1 MTPQTVTT
9 HRRSLD
15 RAEGWLDS
23 SRRQAQVALLLYA
36 AIALAYFGVHV
47 VPHLGRVCVCQPG
60 ATDPASYMWNL
71 AWWPHALLNGLN
83 PFWTNAV
90 FVPNQVDLGSA
101 PSFIPGAA
109 ILATPLTLLFG
120 PIVTYNVLM
129 LMSPVLAA
137 FFAFLLCRYVS
148 GSFPASV
155 VGGYLF
161 GFSTYM
167 VGQLQGHLHLVLVFP
182 IPAAVHL
189 TLRLIDR
196 RISQRRFIALMA
208 LAIAALLSFSTEVL
222 FTSVLLGAVALGA
235 AFILAPAARGRLAA
249 AVKSILAA
257 GTVAAL
263 VTSPII
269 YYALSGNVTSGF
281 QNNGDLYGGDAL
293 GLLVPTPLTR
303 LGRHYFAHL
312 SATFTMGAFAEAG
325 IYVGIPLALIVGR
338 YTCTRWRLPSAKILT
353 VMLAIVVVLLLGAR
367 LHIAG
372 YPTIPLPWK
381 VIDHSL
387 LHQTIPVRL
396 GLYMFLIVAVI
407 VALWLSQPHVGRR
420 LQAKWAAAALSI
432 VFLLPSIGSD
442 HWHARPPNP
451 PFFTTHEYRS
461 VLRRGDAVLVLPFA
475 YTGFSML
482 WQAETDFWFRMAGGY
497 LWRVPTPDYAT
508 DPLWPSLIGQAQ
520 PNPAVLRSFL
530 ARRHV
535 RAVIIG
541 PGAPTQWRGALAALG
556 LKPQS
561 LGGVLFYRV

>member
-15 RAEGWLDS
+15 RAEGWLELEPPS
-23 SRRQAQVALLLYA
+23 GPSRPPALRSDRV
-36 AIALAYFGVHV
+36 AYFGVHV

-222 FTSVLLGAVALGA
+222 FDIC
-235 AFILAPAARGRLAA
+235 FARCGR
-249 AVKSILAA
+249 
-257 GTVAAL
+257 
-263 VTSPII
+263 P
-269 YYALSGNVTSGF
+269 
-281 QNNGDLYGGDAL
+281 
-293 GLLVPTPLTR
+293 
-303 LGRHYFAHL
+303 
-312 SATFTMGAFAEAG
+312 
-325 IYVGIPLALIVGR
+325 
-338 YTCTRWRLPSAKILT
+338 WR
-353 VMLAIVVVLLLGAR
+353 R
-367 LHIAG
+367 LHTRA
-372 YPTIPLPWK
+372 
-381 VIDHSL
+381 
-387 LHQTIPVRL
+387 
-396 GLYMFLIVAVI
+396 
-407 VALWLSQPHVGRR
+407 RR
-420 LQAKWAAAALSI
+420 
-432 VFLLPSIGSD
+432 P
-442 HWHARPPNP
+442 RPPSR
-451 PFFTTHEYRS
+451 RS
-461 VLRRGDAVLVLPFA
+461 QVDSRSRKSAGSAGWDASHHPRPQRNRHP
-475 YTGFSML
+475 GFSI
-482 WQAETDFWFRMAGGY
+482 T
-497 LWRVPTPDYAT
+497 VT
-508 DPLWPSLIGQAQ
+508 
-520 PNPAVLRSFL
+520 
-530 ARRHV
+530 
-535 RAVIIG
+535 
-541 PGAPTQWRGALAALG
+541 
-556 LKPQS
+556 
-561 LGGVLFYRV
+561 